1 MLASASPR
9 RSVLLAQLGVAH
21 RVWPAQLEEVRLA
34 SETIEQCV
42 LRLAR
47 SKAFAVGD
55 ALRAGAADGVDPG
68 AEASRLAGLPVLG
81 ADTVVVA
88 DARMLG
94 KPRDRD
100 EALAMLALLSGRE
113 HEVLSAV
120 ALQTAAGC
128 AQRLSRSTVR
138 FRPLE
143 RAECEAYW
151 DSGEPAD
158 KAGAYAVQGLGA
170 IFVESLHGSYSGVMG
185 LPLFETA
192 ALLSAAGVP
201 LLGPVSGEVPARA
214 AGR

>member
-1 MLASASPR
+1 M
-9 RSVLLAQLGVAH
+9 
-21 RVWPAQLEEVRLA
+21 RLA
-34 SETIEQCV
+34 AETIEQCV

-47 SKAFAVGD
+47 HKARAVWE
-55 ALRAGAADGVDPG
+55 ALHAGSAAGPAPG
-68 AEASRLAGLPVLG
+68 AEGEALALAGLPVLG

-100 EALAMLALLSGRE
+100 DALWMLGLLSGRE

-120 ALQTAAGC
+120 ALQTATGC

-138 FRPLE
+138 LRPLE

-151 DSGEPAD
+151 DSGEPSD

-170 IFVESLHGSYSGVMG
+170 IFIESLHGSYSGVMG
-185 LPLFETA
+185 LPLYETA

-201 LLGPVSGEVPARA
+201 LLGPWEQR
-214 AGR
+214 

>member
-1 MLASASPR
+1 VLASASPR
-9 RSVLLAQLGVAH
+9 RSALLAQLRVPH
-21 RVWPAQLEEVRLA
+21 RVCPARIEELRLA
-34 SETIEQCV
+34 AETIEQCV

-47 SKAFAVGD
+47 YKAAAVWE
-55 ALRAGAADGVDPG
+55 ALRAGADAP
-68 AEASRLAGLPVLG
+68 ALAALPVLG

-94 KPRDRD
+94 KPCDRAD
-100 EALAMLALLSGRE
+100 ALRMLGLLSGRE

-120 ALQTAAGC
+120 ALQTATGC

-151 DSGEPAD
+151 DSGEPSD

-170 IFVESLHGSYSGVMG
+170 IFIESLHGSYSGVMG
-185 LPLFETA
+185 LPLYETS
-192 ALLSAAGVP
+192 ALLRAAGVP
-201 LLGPVSGEVPARA
+201 LLGPWEQAEAMKG
-214 AGR
+214 

>member
-1 MLASASPR
+1 MAPRVVLASASPR
-9 RSVLLAQLGVAH
+9 RSVLLTQLGVAH
-21 RVWPAQLEEVRLA
+21 RVWPAQVEELRLA
-34 SETIEQCV
+34 AETIEQCV

-47 SKAFAVGD
+47 LKAGTVRE
-55 ALRAGAADGVDPG
+55 ALLASADPG
-68 AEASRLAGLPVLG
+68 AAALAALPVLG

-120 ALQTAAGC
+120 ALQTASGC
-128 AQRLSRSTVR
+128 TERLCRSAVR

-192 ALLSAAGVP
+192 ALLCAAGVP
-201 LLGPVSGEVPARA
+201 LLGPAGATALARA
-214 AGR
+214 ATR

>member
-1 MLASASPR
+1 VLASASPR

-21 RVWPAQLEEVRLA
+21 RVWPAQVDEARLG
-34 SETIEQCV
+34 SETIAQCV
-42 LRLAR
+42 QRLAR
-47 SKAFAVGD
+47 SKAIAVRD
-55 ALRAGAADGVDPG
+55 ALHGAAADAAGPG
-68 AEASRLAGLPVLG
+68 AEALRLARLPVLG

-88 DARMLG
+88 EARMLG

-120 ALQTAAGC
+120 ALQTATGC

-151 DSGEPAD
+151 DSGEPKD

-192 ALLSAAGVP
+192 QLLSAAGVP
-201 LLGPVSGEVPARA
+201 LLGPAGGGALAAAAR
-214 AGR
+214 R